1 MNESNNCPTCGTAIP
16 ADAPEG
22 VCPACALGRGLGVE
36 AVAEMAKEEAAFR
49 RAEMETLA
57 SSFPQFE
64 LIEMLGRGG
73 MGEVYKAR
81 QKKLNRLVAIKI
93 LPEPFGRLD
102 EFTRCAF
109 SARHCPS
116 QD

>member
-1 MNESNNCPTCGTAIP
+1 MNESSLCPACGASIP

-36 AVAEMAKEEAAFR
+36 AAAEMAKEEAAFR

-73 MGEVYKAR
+73 MGVVYKAR
-81 QKKLNRLVAIKI
+81 RNR
-93 LPEPFGRLD
+93 
-102 EFTRCAF
+102 
-109 SARHCPS
+109 
-116 QD
+116 